1 MKGGDSK
8 LPLVQ
13 ISHQIVTQELKFSD
27 NSSTL
32 QIAQYTVD
40 LRICATWFR
49 QSIGCTVTQVSLL
62 LLYIHY
68 IIRCIIYNIIVICIE
83 YNITSFFH

>member
-1 MKGGDSK
+1 MKCGDSK

-32 QIAQYTVD
+32 QIAQYMLD
-40 LRICATWFR
+40 
-49 QSIGCTVTQVSLL
+49 
-62 LLYIHY
+62 
-68 IIRCIIYNIIVICIE
+68 
-83 YNITSFFH
+83 